1 MRKTF
6 LLFAALSLLLALPL
20 AAWAQG
26 KTARLVGYEKAGFV
40 TGEID
45 LSADGS
51 MVKVRNLKSV
61 YKQPLELYLTKG
73 FDYQDSVKIGLIP
86 AGSHGDMSFDAP
98 APPGDLESM
107 DSVILKVPEWAV
119 PVALGLLR

>member
-6 LLFAALSLLLALPL
+6 LLFAALSLLLAMPL
-20 AAWAQG
+20 SAWAQG

-51 MVKVRNLKSV
+51 MVEVKNLRSV
-61 YKQPLELYLTKG
+61 YEQPLELYLTKG
-73 FDYQDSVKIGLIP
+73 FDNKDSVKIGLIP

-98 APPGDLESM
+98 VPPGEMEGM
-107 DSVILKVPEWAV
+107 DSVILKVPEWTV
-119 PVALGLLR
+119 PVALGLLQ